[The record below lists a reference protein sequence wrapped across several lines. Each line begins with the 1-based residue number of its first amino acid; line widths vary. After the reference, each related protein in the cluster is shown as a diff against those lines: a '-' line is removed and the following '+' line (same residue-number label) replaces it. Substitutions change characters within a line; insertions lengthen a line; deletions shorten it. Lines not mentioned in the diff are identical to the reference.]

1 MMPEKRWGKLKDYTN
16 TKYLYITGENATKVI
31 YAQKR
36 KSGKDTTHS
45 GIQLDSNW
53 VSIAILL
60 NPCQNPF
67 GFHLKHSWN
76 PIGF

>member
-1 MMPEKRWGKLKDYTN
+1 MRRKKSDRINPTIQIQSICICGQ
-16 TKYLYITGENATKVI
+16 NATKVG
-31 YAQKR
+31 YAQER
-36 KSGKDTTHS
+36 KSGKDRTHRR
-45 GIQLDSNW
+45 IQLESNW

-60 NPCQNPF
+60 NPYQNPF